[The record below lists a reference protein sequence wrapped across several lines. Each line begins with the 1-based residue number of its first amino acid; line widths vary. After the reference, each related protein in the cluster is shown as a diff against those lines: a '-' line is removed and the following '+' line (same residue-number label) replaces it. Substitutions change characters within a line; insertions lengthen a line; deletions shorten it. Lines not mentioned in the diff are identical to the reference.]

1 MLQTTRKKKKKKA
14 YASHSVYH
22 QVLLPERILIKLQKE
37 WLSLPASIRAQRGT
51 SVLGTSPPSTE
62 VQTTPDAWASHPLP
76 PPVSLQLHPVQPDY
90 SMLRLRKEYP
100 SSAPPTLLLF
110 LSLVRHTSHA
120 CALE

>member
-1 MLQTTRKKKKKKA
+1 MLQTTRKKNTKG

-37 WLSLPASIRAQRGT
+37 WLSLPASITAQRGT
-51 SVLGTSPPSTE
+51 SVLGTSPPPVG
-62 VQTTPDAWASHPLP
+62 VQTTPEPGHPILS

-90 SMLRLRKEYP
+90 SMLMLRKEYP

-120 CALE
+120 SALE